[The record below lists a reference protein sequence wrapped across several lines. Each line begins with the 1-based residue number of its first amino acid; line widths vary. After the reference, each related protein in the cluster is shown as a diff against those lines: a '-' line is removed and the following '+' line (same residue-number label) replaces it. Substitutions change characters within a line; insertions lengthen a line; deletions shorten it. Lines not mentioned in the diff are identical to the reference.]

1 MCTFYISSIG
11 HQANKM
17 VSIIPDT
24 VFSFPISST
33 DVIMTAVLAF
43 VLAALFSMYVPN
55 GFPPGPVALPFVVN
69 SLGLRGDQS
78 EILLTLSKRY
88 CDILSVK
95 INGRKKVII
104 NDVDMIR
111 EALVKKEF
119 SGKPWR
125 FFNDVLSEGGKDITD
140 CSYSPEYVARRK
152 LLIRLLRNAT
162 VRHRMEDSA
171 RDAFLKV
178 KNSIYDRNGKPFNLQ
193 PYLALVVG
201 SAASSMC
208 FGRKY
213 KIDDPEFR
221 EIISTFQNLSKR
233 FSHVLPAEIFPIL
246 RHVPTKGVLE
256 TKKAVSDWLMLI
268 QSKIDQQKT
277 QHNEGEVYGIC
288 DGLLKFLKDA
298 DESGRDVSSWLT
310 DVNVRQILSNVFI
323 AAMVPTVTT
332 MAWLVAYLVNYPDVQ
347 TRMQKEIDDVIGRKS
362 LLLSSDAGTLR
373 YCRAVILEVLR
384 IRTVALRG
392 LPHQTLED
400 TCLGGY
406 SIPSGTE
413 IWMHFANVH
422 MNSKYWQEPEEF
434 HPERFLD
441 EDGSVLPTPN
451 TFLPF
456 SAGRRKCAGESSA
469 MNWITFT
476 CISLFHHFTFSPAPG
491 QGKPSLKP
499 DCSTGINECSPYE
512 VVSRPRIG
520 REMYD

>member
-1 MCTFYISSIG
+1 
-11 HQANKM
+11 M
-17 VSIIPDT
+17 VSIIPET

-33 DVIMTAVLAF
+33 DVIMAVVLVF
-43 VLAALFSMYVPN
+43 VLAALLRTYVQN

-69 SLGLRGDQS
+69 SLGLRGDLS
-78 EILLTLSKRY
+78 KILLALSERY
-88 CDILSVK
+88 GDVLSVK

-125 FFNDVLSEGGKDITD
+125 YFNDVLSEGGQDITD

-152 LLIRLLRNAT
+152 LLIRSLRNAT

-171 RDAFLKV
+171 RDAFLQV
-178 KNSIYDRNGKPFNLQ
+178 KHSIYDINGKPFNPQ
-193 PYLALVVG
+193 PYLALIVG
-201 SAASSMC
+201 SAATSMC

-221 EIISTFQNLSKR
+221 EIMSAFKNLSVR
-233 FSHVLPAEIFPIL
+233 VGLILPAEIFPIL
-246 RHVPTKGVLE
+246 RHIPTKGVRE
-256 TKKAVSDWLMLI
+256 SKKAVSDWLMLI

-277 QHNEGEVYGIC
+277 HHNKGEVYGIS

-310 DVNVRQILSNVFI
+310 DVNVRQILSDVFI
-323 AAMVPTVTT
+323 AAMFPTVTT

-347 TRMQKEIDDVIGRKS
+347 TRMQKEIDEVIGRQS
-362 LLLSSDAGTLR
+362 LLLSSDACTLR
-373 YCRAVILEVLR
+373 YCRAVIFEVLR

-392 LPHQTLED
+392 LPHQTLKD

-413 IWMHFANVH
+413 IWVHFGNVH

-441 EDGSVLPTPN
+441 EDGNALPTPN

-456 SAGRRKCAGESSA
+456 SAGRRKCVGESAA
-469 MNWITFT
+469 MNLITFT
-476 CISLFHHFTFSPAPG
+476 CVNLFQHFTFSPAPS

-499 DCSTGINECSPYE
+499 DSSIGITKCLPYE
-512 VVSRPRIG
+512 VVARPRIG
-520 REMYD
+520 HEMYD